1 MLALAYIGRTFVSG
15 TVRNIIINRYMRK
28 IPKYDYKE
36 KEKVYYISKNGHKLK
51 AQIVKIKGTISN
63 LNRLL
68 QSFSKSAHEK
78 YCKIRDFRGRG
89 ERQ

>member
-1 MLALAYIGRTFVSG
+1 MDKTSLFERNFAFRSAFLVLFESTTKHGR
-15 TVRNIIINRYMRK
+15 
-28 IPKYDYKE
+28 
-36 KEKVYYISKNGHKLK
+36 K

>member
-1 MLALAYIGRTFVSG
+1 MFFESTTKHGR
-15 TVRNIIINRYMRK
+15 
-28 IPKYDYKE
+28 
-36 KEKVYYISKNGHKLK
+36 K
-51 AQIVKIKGTISN
+51 AQIVKFKGTISN

-89 ERQ
+89 ERQLNKGESNRQKQWFYASTTAKPQREAEFQANLA